1 LSGTKKT
8 FIPDLGITV
17 TELNTP
23 ESAVSKYLAERVGLN
38 FRVDRKIPSL
48 TEKGIVN
55 VRLTLVIP
63 QCCPTCK
70 QAIPA
75 KIIENAGLAKVKK
88 DADGDW
94 QVDSVEFY
102 DKKNEIE
109 QS

>member
-1 LSGTKKT
+1 MA
-8 FIPDLGITV
+8 
-17 TELNTP
+17 NTQHIY
-23 ESAVSKYLAERVGLN
+23 VMTGQHR
-38 FRVDRKIPSL
+38 
-48 TEKGIVN
+48 
-55 VRLTLVIP
+55 
-63 QCCPTCK
+63 
-70 QAIPA
+70 IPA